1 MPIDVIVPAAGESV
15 TSANVGM
22 WHVSNGDQVQ
32 AGQVLVTL
40 ETDKVS
46 NELEAPAA
54 GTIEILV
61 GEDNEVSIGAVIAR
75 IVEAADAAG
84 QVENAQASPATPA
97 SPAAGSVSEPASTPE
112 PAPTPAPADPA
123 PSPENAAAPVAQSG
137 SVDIVVPPAG
147 ESISSASVALWQKK
161 DGEAVRAGE
170 NVVTLETDKVS
181 NELESPADGTLTI
194 IVAEGEEVP
203 IGTVIA
209 RVEVGAAG
217 AVSPTSSAAPALPRP
232 EVETSAVSAAAA
244 PPPQAN
250 PVASPAPAS
259 EPAPVPVAQ
268 SAPAPAPAAPAATA
282 ETKVDFSLP
291 PLRSDALSQPVSDG
305 KVSRRKMSMLRRKI
319 ATQLVSAQQTAAILT
334 TFNELDMSA
343 VMGLRKQ
350 VQEEFIKKY
359 DVKLGFMSFFV
370 KAVVQALKDVPS
382 INGTIEGNEVIQNHY
397 YDIGVAIGTDKGL
410 FVPVIRDA
418 DQKSFAEIEKDIIAY
433 AGKAREGQITIDD
446 LKGGVF
452 SISNGGTY
460 GSLLSTPILNPPQ
473 SGILGMHTIQQ
484 RPVAV
489 NGKVEIR
496 PMMYLALSYDHRLVD
511 GKEAVTFLI
520 RIKECLES
528 PERLLLE
535 M

>member
-1 MPIDVIVPAAGESV
+1 MPIDVIVPASGESV

-22 WHVSNGDQVQ
+22 WHVSNGSQVE
-32 AGQVLVTL
+32 AGQALVTL

-46 NELEAPAA
+46 NELEAPAT
-54 GTIEILV
+54 GIVEILV
-61 GEDNEVSIGAVIAR
+61 AEDNEVGIGTVIAR
-75 IVEAADAAG
+75 IKETAGAA
-84 QVENAQASPATPA
+84 AQASPATTA
-97 SPAAGSVSEPASTPE
+97 SPACPAPE
-112 PAPTPAPADPA
+112 PAASAPALESSPSSAVEPAPAPA
-123 PSPENAAAPVAQSG
+123 PAAADGGV
-137 SVDIVVPPAG
+137 VDIVVPPAG
-147 ESISSASVALWQKK
+147 ESISSASVAMWQKK
-161 DGEAVRAGE
+161 DGEAVQAGE
-170 NVVTLETDKVS
+170 TVVTLETDKVS
-181 NELESPADGTLTI
+181 NEVESPVSGTMRI
-194 IVAEGEEVP
+194 VVAEGEEVP

-209 RVEVGAAG
+209 RIE
-217 AVSPTSSAAPALPRP
+217 AVDSAQASTDPVASLQTAPI
-232 EVETSAVSAAAA
+232 SAAAPVSTPSPVTEQA
-244 PPPQAN
+244 PSTA
-250 PVASPAPAS
+250 PVAATA
-259 EPAPVPVAQ
+259 PAPVAVAT
-268 SAPAPAPAAPAATA
+268 AAPV

-291 PLRSDALSQPVSDG
+291 PVKSSMLSEPVQDG
-305 KVSRRKMSMLRRKI
+305 KVSRKKMSMLRRKI

-334 TFNELDMSA
+334 TFNEVDMSK
-343 VMGLRKQ
+343 VMKLRKD
-350 VQEEFIKKY
+350 VQETFIEKY
-359 DVKLGFMSFFV
+359 NVKLGFMSFFV

-382 INGTIEGNEVIQNHY
+382 INGTIEGNEVVQNHY
-397 YDIGVAIGTDKGL
+397 YDIGVAIGTEKGL

-418 DQKSFAEIEKDIIAY
+418 DQKNFAEIEKDIIAY
-433 AGKAREGQITIDD
+433 ANKAREGQISIDD

-489 NGKVEIR
+489 DGKVVIR